1 MNNLPTFLSN
11 DPLLCPE
18 TNEVSL
24 LHKGFGDLGETREN
38 VVMLA
43 AKHVNAAR
51 SQKALAQIKYEAA
64 EQSIDF
70 VDPDKKVITLVM
82 DYCQNLDLPHLGGEQ
97 PGDTYYF
104 SPVWLYCLGIVD
116 VSEDQLY
123 AYIYE
128 ESAAKKGANNVASIL
143 MYHVITFVLDNFR
156 YSAGI
161 NELNI
166 VMDNC
171 GGQNKNGTVLK
182 MAAYFVERGWFKS
195 VNMIFLVKG
204 HTKNDCDRMFNLLK
218 MKWHKSNVFTFKDA
232 LEILGT
238 VDNVMT
244 INASNI
250 HIDYTALFN

>member
-1 MNNLPTFLSN
+1 
-11 DPLLCPE
+11 
-18 TNEVSL
+18 
-24 LHKGFGDLGETREN
+24 
-38 VVMLA
+38 MLA
-43 AKHVNAAR
+43 ANHVNAAR
-51 SQKALAQIKYEAA
+51 LQKALAQIKYKAA

-116 VSEDQLY
+116 VFEDQLY

-128 ESAAKKGANNVASIL
+128 ESAAKKGANNVALIL

-182 MAAYFVERGWFKS
+182 MAAYFVEHGWFKS

-244 INASNI
+244 IDASNI